1 MKKLA
6 FLSMTALVSALH
18 AAAIIAPGDIPVTEA
33 LSPSDTTA
41 ILRTAVAQ
49 SDDDAGSYQMQF
61 LPSVIPPT
69 PQAAALARY
78 GEYPVSHTTGIPDI
92 TIPLYEIDLGGYKL
106 PISISYHASGFRPD
120 DVATPVGLGWVL
132 NAGGAVT
139 RTIMGAPTSRQAI

>member
-18 AAAIIAPGDIPVTEA
+18 AAAIIAPGDIPATEA

-49 SDDDAGSYQMQF
+49 SDDDADSYQMQF

-78 GEYPVSHTTGIPDI
+78 G
-92 TIPLYEIDLGGYKL
+92 
-106 PISISYHASGFRPD
+106 
-120 DVATPVGLGWVL
+120 
-132 NAGGAVT
+132 
-139 RTIMGAPTSRQAI
+139 Q